1 VKPPPSLSKKITVGY
16 YLVAAMVAL
25 AALLTWHELAS
36 LEHKVRLGE
45 QTTELQ
51 DIVLEIRR
59 FERNFFLHRQPADLR
74 ENRSMLGHAN
84 AYLKT
89 HRAAFAAIETPAT
102 LARLQALLATY
113 AQRMT
118 GYAATPAA
126 DARGL
131 DEAEQAVRETGREI
145 IAIAGDITQTERRVV
160 QATLQ
165 RFRLLLVI
173 GILVMGT
180 LVVLLSRGIARR
192 IVSPLKAMES
202 RVDNLSR
209 VKTGRM
215 APPTDDSEIVSVTNA
230 VNHMLGELEARQH
243 HLVRSEKLASL
254 GTLLAG
260 VAHELNNP
268 LSNISTSCQILLE
281 EWDETDD
288 RERRNYLQQID
299 AQCNR
304 ARDIVNALLDFARP
318 RDFRWQ
324 RVPLRQLVLQTL
336 QFMRGDLAAGVTA
349 QCDIEEAVAVAGDPQ
364 RLQQVLIN
372 LLKNAAQAVGGEG
385 TIVVSSHAATVRAG
399 DESSQSPFGGCPLSG
414 DVIDI
419 TVTDSGP
426 GIAPEVV
433 TRVFDPFFTTKDVGK
448 GMGLGLFVSHEIVE
462 QHDGCIAVTTGEHGT
477 TFHVRLPAAT
487 QLPHYLNAASP
498 AQS

>member
-16 YLVAAMVAL
+16 YLIAAMVIL
-25 AALLTWHELAS
+25 AALLTWFELAS
-36 LEHKVRLGE
+36 LENKVRLGE

-51 DIVLEIRR
+51 DIALEIRR

-74 ENRSMLGHAN
+74 ENRAMLGRAN
-84 AYLKT
+84 AHLET
-89 HRAAFAAIETPAT
+89 HRAAFAAIDSPAT

-126 DARGL
+126 DVRGL
-131 DEAEQAVRETGREI
+131 DAAEQAVRETGREI
-145 IAIAGDITQTERRVV
+145 IAIAGDIAQTERRVV

-165 RFRLLLVI
+165 RFRLLLLI
-173 GILVMGT
+173 GIVAMGT

-281 EWDETDD
+281 EWDEIDAG
-288 RERRNYLQQID
+288 ERRNYLQ
-299 AQCNR
+299 
-304 ARDIVNALLDFARP
+304 
-318 RDFRWQ
+318 
-324 RVPLRQLVLQTL
+324 
-336 QFMRGDLAAGVTA
+336 
-349 QCDIEEAVAVAGDPQ
+349 
-364 RLQQVLIN
+364 
-372 LLKNAAQAVGGEG
+372 
-385 TIVVSSHAATVRAG
+385 
-399 DESSQSPFGGCPLSG
+399 
-414 DVIDI
+414 
-419 TVTDSGP
+419 
-426 GIAPEVV
+426 
-433 TRVFDPFFTTKDVGK
+433 
-448 GMGLGLFVSHEIVE
+448 
-462 QHDGCIAVTTGEHGT
+462 
-477 TFHVRLPAAT
+477 
-487 QLPHYLNAASP
+487 
-498 AQS
+498 